1 MKVFLAAV
9 AACIIVAGIANL
21 VLVHGFQTSAED
33 AFSTSSARP

>member
-21 VLVHGFQTSAED
+21 VLVHGLQQSAEE
-33 AFSTSSARP
+33 AFSARSARP